1 MPAPSPFSVRLAPKL
16 KERLQAEAK
25 RADRPLGYVMQK
37 AVESYL
43 DAADEKRA
51 AIRAAVKR
59 ADAGHMISGE
69 AVHAWIASWGTDEEL
84 PMPTVEKPKRR
95 ARA

>member
-1 MPAPSPFSVRLAPKL
+1 MATSPFSVRLAPKL

-25 RADRPLGYVMQK
+25 RADRPLSYVMQK
-37 AVESYL
+37 AVEAYL
-43 DAADEKRA
+43 AGADEKRA

-59 ADAGHMISGE
+59 ADSGHLISGE
-69 AVHAWIASWGTDEEL
+69 TVHAWIASWDTEDEL
-84 PMPTVEKPKRR
+84 PIPTVEKPKRR

>member
-1 MPAPSPFSVRLAPKL
+1 MATTSPFSVRLAPKL

-37 AVESYL
+37 AVEAYL
-43 DAADEKRA
+43 AAADEKRT

-59 ADAGHMISGE
+59 ADAGHLIPGE
-69 AVHAWIASWGTDEEL
+69 AVHAWIESWGTEYEL

-95 ARA
+95 ARP